1 MVDAAIKMRDSNVAL
16 GRTQPHIPHAS
27 IASFEGVMPK
37 TTDWRKIN
45 VNDNKP
51 HMTAAE

>member
-1 MVDAAIKMRDSNVAL
+1 MRDSGVAL

-37 TTDWRKIN
+37 NWDWKKEASGNN
-45 VNDNKP
+45 VTPIKP
-51 HMTAAE
+51 RGRVA

>member
-1 MVDAAIKMRDSNVAL
+1 MVEAATRMRDQGIAL
-16 GRTQPHIPHAS
+16 GRTSPHVPHAS

-45 VNDNKP
+45 GNDNKP